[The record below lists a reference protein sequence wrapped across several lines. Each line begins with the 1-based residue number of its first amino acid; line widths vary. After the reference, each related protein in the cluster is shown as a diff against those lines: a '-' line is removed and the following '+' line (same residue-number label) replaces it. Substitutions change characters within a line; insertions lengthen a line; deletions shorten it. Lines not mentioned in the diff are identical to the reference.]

1 VELIQSTGRRADGAA
16 ARSDFLAWIDPH
28 WETMRRV
35 AWRLSR
41 SGDAEDVLQNA
52 LLAAW
57 RHRGRFDESRGSAA
71 AWLTT
76 ITVNEARKA
85 RRSLRRAEL
94 IPEPGAARGSEVR
107 LDLQRAVRT
116 LPKRQAL
123 AVVLH
128 YYVGLP
134 IRETALVMGCAE
146 GTVKSTLAAARAAL
160 QRLLGEDY
168 G

>member
-1 VELIQSTGRRADGAA
+1 
-16 ARSDFLAWIDPH
+16 
-28 WETMRRV
+28 MRRV

-41 SGDAEDVLQNA
+41 GGDAEDVLQNA
-52 LLAAW
+52 VLAAW
-57 RHRGRFDESRGSAA
+57 RHRTRFDESRGSAA

-76 ITVNEARKA
+76 ITMNEARKSW
-85 RRSLRRAEL
+85 RPLRRTDS
-94 IPEPGAARGSEVR
+94 IPDPGSANASEVSV
-107 LDLQRAVRT
+107 DLRRAVRT

-123 AVVLH
+123 AVELH

-134 IRETALVMGCAE
+134 VRETALAMGCAE

-168 G
+168 